1 MNCCNGPCDQGRR
14 PCPTPEAC
22 GMPEEPQ
29 EEAWYGELVRDT
41 LTATA
46 AIMIIGAVVLMVLA

>member
-1 MNCCNGPCDQGRR
+1 
-14 PCPTPEAC
+14 
-22 GMPEEPQ
+22 MPEEPQ